1 MIKKLCNKILF
12 NLIKDSSLHLRY
24 LLLGLFLMTTFS
36 VRSQNIA
43 INSTGTAPSGSAVLD
58 LSSNT
63 GGGFLLPYMSTGKMN
78 SLVSPTNGL
87 LIYDYTAG
95 CIMGYYASASQW
107 QTLFCPCTGAP
118 TQPDEPTG
126 TTAVCQSSTY
136 TYSVGRVN
144 APSYIWEVNPYAAG
158 GPTFSGSG
166 TNTQTCPD
174 TAVTIN
180 WGTVPGL
187 YDVTVLATDACAEQ
201 YAAAPVL
208 QVTVLPTPVAPTV
221 TGNATIVANSTLN
234 YYSVPPVLAATYAW
248 SVSSALLGTITSVT
262 NTNTVTLTAHNVNG
276 GPYNVTCVETSC
288 GTPVTGS
295 LAVTIA
301 ACPYACC
308 GGHTTTFT
316 TPGLN
321 SFTVPCNITSVT
333 IDMAG
338 AAGGEG
344 YGCSPVAPH
353 TCVDPVYPGD
363 SAADHPGHGARVQA
377 TVAVTPG
384 QILYCYVG
392 AQGTNANVIGADGE
406 GFSYLCAP
414 GGVGGNN
421 DENGGNGFS
430 SQLTPYS
437 STLGV
442 GSGGGGGGASC
453 IRASTANVFADDILS
468 AAGGGGVGV
477 DDDFDHATELGLG
490 GNGGGSG
497 SVPTAGGWYQ
507 SAVEAGTA
515 GGAAAGGASAST
527 TCGGVPVVGCQGSS
541 NGGQNQAAG
550 GGGTTDGDGGDGGMT
565 SICLDGFYGGGG
577 GGGGGHYAGGG
588 GCGGGGGGGYSYTGG
603 FGANTTSAVTVTAG
617 YTTRNG
623 YIKITW

>member
-1 MIKKLCNKILF
+1 MIKKIRCT
-12 NLIKDSSLHLRY
+12 
-24 LLLGLFLMTTFS
+24 LLLKLSKARFIQFRFLILALLL
-36 VRSQNIA
+36 RSGVLVNAQNIA
-43 INSTGTAPSGSAVLD
+43 INSTGTAPSSSAVLD
-58 LSSNT
+58 LSANN
-63 GGGFLLPYMSTGKMN
+63 GGGFLLPYMSTGQMN
-78 SLVSPTNGL
+78 SLASPANGL

-95 CIMGYYASASQW
+95 CVMGYYSVASQW
-107 QTLFCPCTGAP
+107 QALFCPCTGAP
-118 TQPDEPTG
+118 NQPDEPTG
-126 TTAVCQSSTY
+126 TVTVCQSSTY

-144 APSYIWEVNPYAAG
+144 APSYIWEVNPSAAG

-180 WGTVPGL
+180 WGTVAGI

-208 QVTVLPTPVAPTV
+208 QVTVLPTPAVPTV
-221 TGNATIVANSTLN
+221 TGSTSIVANSTLN
-234 YYSVPPVLAATYAW
+234 YYSVPPILTATYVW
-248 SVSSALLGTITSVT
+248 SVSSALLGTISSVT
-262 NTNTVTLTAHNVNG
+262 NTNTVTLTAHNTNG
-276 GPYNVTCVETSC
+276 GPYNVTCTETYC
-288 GTPVTGS
+288 GTPETGN
-295 LAVTIA
+295 LAVSVA

-308 GGHTTTFT
+308 AGHTTTYT

-321 SFTVPCNITSVT
+321 CFTVPCNITSIT

-344 YGCSPVAPH
+344 YGCNTGPPH
-353 TCVDPVYPGD
+353 SCLFPVYPGD
-363 SAADHPGHGARVQA
+363 SAADHPGRGARVQA
-377 TVAVTPG
+377 TMAVTPG

-392 AQGTNANVIGADGE
+392 AQGTNANVIGADVN

-453 IRASTANVFADDILS
+453 IRASTANAFADDILS
-468 AAGGGGVGV
+468 AAGGGGVGI
-477 DDDFDHATELGLG
+477 DDDFNAGTEKGIG

-497 SVPTAGGWYQ
+497 SSPTAGGWYE
-507 SAVEAGTA
+507 SAVEAGNP
-515 GGAAAGGASAST
+515 GGAAAGGASTST
-527 TCGGVPVVGCQGSS
+527 TCGGVPVAGCQGSS
-541 NGGQNQAAG
+541 NGGQNQATG
-550 GGGTTDGDGGDGGMT
+550 GGGTTDGDGGDGGMI
-565 SICLDGFYGGGG
+565 SICLNGFYGGGG
-577 GGGGGHYAGGG
+577 GGGGGHFAGGG

-603 FGANTTSAVTVTAG
+603 HGTNTTSAVTVTAG
-617 YTTRNG
+617 YATRNG